1 MFHWKLDGGEKASH
15 VVTWRKNILG
25 TETVQN
31 PVGLFTYTY
40 AFWTLFLTKELMT
53 DLTNNVEAELTVF
66 YNLERNSK

>member
-40 AFWTLFLTKELMT
+40 AF
-53 DLTNNVEAELTVF
+53 
-66 YNLERNSK
+66 